1 MWFNRFQQMEAQILT
16 VEWKSRSKCSRKEEH
31 RILLA
36 QFSSFLMVKT
46 VMLKTQLKQVSQL
59 TSLANASRFT
69 PLALALTTTLQW
81 WTKSAPWRMEVFTTS
96 RKSTRLMSF
105 SWMLLED
112 FFQSL
117 HKKLLSTS
125 TSTNLALQRSSSLT
139 LLSVRPME
147 ICGVSL
153 NKIRPTKSKSISS
166 SVEFRKT
173 IFSSSLFLQKA
184 LKPLRISREIRNLS
198 LQLLVR
204 FPSTCS
210 IQQKLWKRPSLL
222 WLYSRTLNN

>member
-1 MWFNRFQQMEAQILT
+1 MEVST
-16 VEWKSRSKCSRKEEH
+16 MSRK
-31 RILLA
+31 L
-36 QFSSFLMVKT
+36 
-46 VMLKTQLKQVSQL
+46 
-59 TSLANASRFT
+59 
-69 PLALALTTTLQW
+69 
-81 WTKSAPWRMEVFTTS
+81 
-96 RKSTRLMSF
+96 TRLMSF

-112 FFQSL
+112 SFQSL

-139 LLSVRPME
+139 LLSARLME
-147 ICGVSL
+147 ICGVSS
-153 NKIRPTKSKSISS
+153 NRIRPTKSKSISF

-184 LKPLRISREIRNLS
+184 LKPLRISREIHSLS

-210 IQQKLWKRPSLL
+210 IQQKL
-222 WLYSRTLNN
+222 